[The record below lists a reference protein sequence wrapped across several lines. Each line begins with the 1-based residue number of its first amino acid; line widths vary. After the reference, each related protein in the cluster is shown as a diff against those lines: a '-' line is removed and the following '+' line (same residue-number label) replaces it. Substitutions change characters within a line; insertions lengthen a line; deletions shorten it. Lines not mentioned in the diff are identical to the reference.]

1 MNYLENIKEIRNFA
15 KEINIDEKYLLGEEW
30 KGNLLLST
38 VKTLPD
44 NIVFNVGGSLYL
56 PSVKSIHS
64 SVQFVS
70 HDELFLPFDGKVKVI
85 WS

>member
-30 KGNLLLST
+30 KGNLLLPT